1 MYDQILCS
9 FVFLLLRS
17 YHFTWRGGGF
27 WCLMFA
33 VAPLCHQPSPY
44 LTYYLLPTRAT
55 LCVCVPVSKD
65 VAFIYDDEFPML
77 SGLQLPISGNNR
89 PTLQSPPRL
98 LKYSLIVM
106 DPDYYL
112 LACPL
117 AFPCLPEEVHVGREH
132 SFIPLTTDVVLGDTI
147 FCLQ

>member
-1 MYDQILCS
+1 MFLRFSSAS
-9 FVFLLLRS
+9 FVPFHVARRRLLVSDVRCCSLVPPTLS
-17 YHFTWRGGGF
+17 
-27 WCLMFA
+27 L
-33 VAPLCHQPSPY
+33 PY
-44 LTYYLLPTRAT
+44 LLSASNSRNSV
-55 LCVCVPVSKD
+55 CVCASFKECCS
-65 VAFIYDDEFPML
+65 FIYDDEFPML

-117 AFPCLPEEVHVGREH
+117 AFPCLPEEVHVGREY
-132 SFIPLTTDVVLGDTI
+132 SFIPFTTDVVLGDTI